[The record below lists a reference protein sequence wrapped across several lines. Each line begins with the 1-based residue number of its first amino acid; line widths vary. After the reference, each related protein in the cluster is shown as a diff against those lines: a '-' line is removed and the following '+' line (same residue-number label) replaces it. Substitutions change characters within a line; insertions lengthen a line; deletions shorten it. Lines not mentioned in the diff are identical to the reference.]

1 MFFDL
6 MLAQLQQTG
15 NFLTLETEMIDKLD
29 TLISGGMGDT
39 NYRNIFYIM

>member
-6 MLAQLQQTG
+6 MLAQLQQKE

-29 TLISGGMGDT
+29 TLISGGMGDA
-39 NYRNIFYIM
+39 NYRQLFYVM